1 MTVVIN
7 IEPKLE
13 EQLRQEATKAGL
25 DMNRYILNAL
35 QSQVEK
41 KEMQSVLSNQ
51 EATLLKEINSGFS
64 SDFWTEYRQLI
75 KKRESAIIEPKELE
89 QLIKMT
95 SKVEQKNVERLKRL
109 VALAQIRSVP
119 LLELMQSLGIQSPGY
134 A

>member
-1 MTVVIN
+1 MTVVLN

-95 SKVEQKNVERLKRL
+95 SKVEQKNVERLERL